1 MKTSNAKRTVLVIA
15 GMPGAGK
22 SLASDAARE
31 LSIPVFVSGDVIR
44 GEARSRGLK
53 LDKANLGRLML
64 KIRREEGMGAVAR
77 RLIPI
82 IENTGRL
89 FVVYEGARNMEELE
103 ELRKNYRV
111 ITVVIHAGP
120 ETRLARLLKRR
131 RADKPRN
138 PADFRERD
146 RRELKV
152 GVGKVI
158 ALANRTVENE
168 DSRDELRRRMK
179 RLLQKMIQQNG
190 SRSPQRPRSSAPR
203 TRKRSPRP

>member
-1 MKTSNAKRTVLVIA
+1 MVIA

-31 LSIPVFVSGDVIR
+31 LGIPVFVSGDVIR
-44 GEARSRGLK
+44 GEARRRGLK

-64 KIRREEGMGAVAR
+64 KIRREEGMGAVAQ
-77 RLIPI
+77 RLISI
-82 IENTGRL
+82 IENKGRL

-103 ELRKNYRV
+103 ELQKNYKV
-111 ITVVIHAGP
+111 ITVAIHAAP

-131 RADKPRN
+131 RGDRPRN

-146 RRELKV
+146 QRELKV

-158 ALANRTVENE
+158 ALANRAVENE

-179 RLLQKMIQQNG
+179 RLLQKMTQQNG
-190 SRSPQRPRSSAPR
+190 SRSAQKPRSSAPK
-203 TRKRSPRP
+203 TRKRSPKH